1 MSLKDLL
8 AAKFSAPREEKK
20 EKAKEEK
27 SMDDDLLPLDSFL
40 SYQGQKK
47 VAQLEDAADSHSA
60 RKREE
65 DDLKRSCISTSQG
78 EWYKPEEEEIVL
90 SVYKIYI
97 RNIHS
102 APLDISKMVA
112 WLAPSWRR
120 SQGRRVEVIS
130 ELWLPILLHKAK
142 TPYDLHLIWCMIAD
156 IELHLPSSTQGKL
169 YQWAKEEYKGKE
181 LSLSKIS
188 T

>member
-1 MSLKDLL
+1 MNAKEALL
-8 AAKFSAPREEKK
+8 DRFR
-20 EKAKEEK
+20 KAKEEK
-27 SMDDDLLPLDSFL
+27 VINEDDDLLPLDSFL
-40 SYQGQKK
+40 SYHEQKK
-47 VAQLEDAADSHSA
+47 VAQLEDAADSHSI
-60 RKREE
+60 RRREE

-102 APLDISKMVA
+102 APLDINRMVA

-130 ELWLPILLHKAK
+130 ELWLPILLHKAE

-156 IELHLPSSTQGKL
+156 IELHLPASTQEKL

-188 T
+188 A